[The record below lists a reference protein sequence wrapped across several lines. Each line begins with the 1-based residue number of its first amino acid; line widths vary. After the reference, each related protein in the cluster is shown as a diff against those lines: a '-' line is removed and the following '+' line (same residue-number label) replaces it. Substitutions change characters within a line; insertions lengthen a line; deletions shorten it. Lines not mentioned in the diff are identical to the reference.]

1 MRQPKLI
8 DYILLTTLSLIW
20 ASAFFNIKI
29 ATYSFGPVTIAFLR
43 VFFGAIPVLL
53 LCYYK
58 NIKIEAFSK
67 DWHWFAMIGFINLV
81 APFFL
86 IAYGVKS
93 VQSNLA
99 AILMSTTP
107 LSSTVLG
114 HFFTKNE
121 KFNLIKTFGILIGFS
136 GIVFLFSDNILID
149 ENNFTSALLILLG
162 STCYVV
168 GGVLTLKI
176 SKKKNENVT
185 GSILIWAIIYVRAF
199 GLGPFAGLLSI
210 FTADVGTLGK
220 LFSEA
225 TDNADKKQIEGITA
239 TGSNKS
245 SIIRYGLI
253 PQIFPIFISQSLYF
267 FESNTRSAVI
277 LGVVGAGGIGLQL
290 TERMKAQYW
299 DQTLFII
306 VLILIM
312 VAIIDSIS
320 RAIRKRII
328 YE

>member
-1 MRQPKLI
+1 MRQPKLL
-8 DYILLTTLSLIW
+8 DYFLLTLLALIW

-53 LCYYK
+53 LCYVK
-58 NIKIEAFSK
+58 KVKIEAFSK

-86 IAYGVKS
+86 IAYGVQS

-114 HFFTKNE
+114 HFYLKNE
-121 KFNLIKTFGILIGFS
+121 KFNFIKTVGILIGFA
-136 GIVFLFSDNILID
+136 GIIFLFSDNILID
-149 ENNFTSALLILLG
+149 ENNFFSALLILLG

-185 GSILIWAIIYVRAF
+185 GSILIWAIIILIPLVCLIEKPWALEPRLDSTISVIYL
-199 GLGPFAGLLSI
+199 GLVSTGIAWLLRFKI
-210 FTADVGTLGK
+210 LV
-220 LFSEA
+220 
-225 TDNADKKQIEGITA
+225 N
-239 TGSNKS
+239 N
-245 SIIRYGLI
+245 GLI
-253 PQIFPIFISQSLYF
+253 FQSQVSYLIPIFGTILSYIFLKELITIKVFISLIAVVIGIYF
-267 FESNTRSAVI
+267 VK
-277 LGVVGAGGIGLQL
+277 
-290 TERMKAQYW
+290 KA
-299 DQTLFII
+299 
-306 VLILIM
+306 
-312 VAIIDSIS
+312 
-320 RAIRKRII
+320 R
-328 YE
+328 

>member
-8 DYILLTTLSLIW
+8 DYILLTILALIW

-107 LSSTVLG
+107 LSSTILG
-114 HFFTKNE
+114 HFYTSNE
-121 KFNLIKTFGILIGFS
+121 KFNLTKTIGILIGFA
-136 GIVFLFSDNILID
+136 GIVFLFSDNLLIN
-149 ENNFTSALLILLG
+149 ENNFISALLILLG
-162 STCYVV
+162 STCYVI

-176 SKKKNENVT
+176 KNKKNENVT
-185 GSILIWAIIYVRAF
+185 GSILIWAIIILLPLSFFIEKPWTYTPSIQSTVSVIYL
-199 GLGPFAGLLSI
+199 GLVSTGLAWLLRFKI
-210 FTADVGTLGK
+210 LI
-220 LFSEA
+220 
-225 TDNADKKQIEGITA
+225 N
-239 TGSNKS
+239 N
-245 SIIRYGLI
+245 GLI
-253 PQIFPIFISQSLYF
+253 FQSQVSYLIPIFG
-267 FESNTRSAVI
+267 TI
-277 LGVVGAGGIGLQL
+277 LSYIFLREL
-290 TERMKAQYW
+290 ITFK
-299 DQTLFII
+299 
-306 VLILIM
+306 VLISLIA
-312 VAIIDSIS
+312 VVIGIYFVR
-320 RAIRKRII
+320 RADNKKTT
-328 YE
+328 

>member
-1 MRQPKLI
+1 MRQAKI
-8 DYILLTTLSLIW
+8 TDYLLLILLALIW

-53 LCYYK
+53 ICYLK
-58 NIKIEAFSK
+58 NIKIEAFSN

-114 HFFTKNE
+114 HLYLKNE
-121 KFNLIKTFGILIGFS
+121 KFNFVKTIGILIGFS
-136 GIVFLFSDNILID
+136 GIVFLFSDNLLID
-149 ENNFTSALLILLG
+149 ENNFLSALLILLG
-162 STCYVV
+162 STCYVI

-185 GSILIWAIIYVRAF
+185 GSILIWATIILIPLVAF
-199 GLGPFAGLLSI
+199 IEQPWYIKPRLDSTISVIYLGLVSTGIAWLLRFKI
-210 FTADVGTLGK
+210 LVK
-220 LFSEA
+220 
-225 TDNADKKQIEGITA
+225 N
-239 TGSNKS
+239 
-245 SIIRYGLI
+245 GLI
-253 PQIFPIFISQSLYF
+253 FQSQVSYLIPIFGTILSYIFLKELITFKVFISLV
-267 FESNTRSAVI
+267 AV
-277 LGVVGAGGIGLQL
+277 VVGIYFVK
-290 TERMKAQYW
+290 KA
-299 DQTLFII
+299 
-306 VLILIM
+306 
-312 VAIIDSIS
+312 
-320 RAIRKRII
+320 K
-328 YE
+328 

>member
-1 MRQPKLI
+1 MRQPKLL
-8 DYILLTTLSLIW
+8 DYLLLVLLALIW

-58 NIKIEAFSK
+58 DIKIEAFSK
-67 DWHWFAMIGFINLV
+67 DWYWFAMIGFINLV

-114 HFFTKNE
+114 HFYTKNE
-121 KFNLIKTFGILIGFS
+121 KFNFIKTFGILIGFS
-136 GIVFLFSDNILID
+136 GILYLFSDNLLID
-149 ENNFTSALLILLG
+149 DNNFFSAILILLG

-185 GSILIWAIIYVRAF
+185 GSILIWAVIILFPLVIFMEQPWQSLPRTDSLISVIY
-199 GLGPFAGLLSI
+199 LGIVPTGVAWLLRFRI
-210 FTADVGTLGK
+210 LK
-220 LFSEA
+220 
-225 TDNADKKQIEGITA
+225 N
-239 TGSNKS
+239 N
-245 SIIRYGLI
+245 GLI
-253 PQIFPIFISQSLYF
+253 FQSQVSYLIPIFG
-267 FESNTRSAVI
+267 TI
-277 LGVVGAGGIGLQL
+277 LSYIFLKEL
-290 TERMKAQYW
+290 ITTK
-299 DQTLFII
+299 
-306 VLILIM
+306 VLISLIA
-312 VAIIDSIS
+312 VCVGIYFV
-320 RAIRKRII
+320 RKADNKKIT
-328 YE
+328 

>member
-1 MRQPKLI
+1 MKQPKLL
-8 DYILLTTLSLIW
+8 DYLLLVLLALIW

-58 NIKIEAFSK
+58 DIKIEAFSK

-114 HFFTKNE
+114 HFYTKNE
-121 KFNLIKTFGILIGFS
+121 KFNFIKTFGILIGFS
-136 GIVFLFSDNILID
+136 GILYLFSDNLLID
-149 ENNFTSALLILLG
+149 DNNFLSALLILLG

-185 GSILIWAIIYVRAF
+185 GSILIWAVIILIPLVSFIEQPWNVVPRLDSTISVIYL
-199 GLGPFAGLLSI
+199 GLVSTGIAWLLRFRI
-210 FTADVGTLGK
+210 LV
-220 LFSEA
+220 
-225 TDNADKKQIEGITA
+225 N
-239 TGSNKS
+239 N
-245 SIIRYGLI
+245 GLI
-253 PQIFPIFISQSLYF
+253 FQSQVSYLIPIFG
-267 FESNTRSAVI
+267 TI
-277 LGVVGAGGIGLQL
+277 LSYIFLKEL
-290 TERMKAQYW
+290 ITTK
-299 DQTLFII
+299 
-306 VLILIM
+306 VLISLIA
-312 VAIIDSIS
+312 VCVGIYFV
-320 RAIRKRII
+320 RKADNKKIT
-328 YE
+328 

>member
-1 MRQPKLI
+1 MRQPKLL
-8 DYILLTTLSLIW
+8 DYLLLTLLALIW

-53 LCYYK
+53 LCYFK
-58 NIKIEAFSK
+58 KIKIEAFSK

-114 HFFTKNE
+114 HFYTTNE
-121 KFNLIKTFGILIGFS
+121 KFNFIKTVGILIGFS
-136 GIVFLFSDNILID
+136 GIIFLFSDNLLID
-149 ENNFTSALLILLG
+149 ENNFMSALLILLG
-162 STCYVV
+162 STCYVI

-185 GSILIWAIIYVRAF
+185 GSILIWATIILIPLVSFIEQPWELDPRLDSTISVIYL
-199 GLGPFAGLLSI
+199 GLVSTGIAWLLRFRI
-210 FTADVGTLGK
+210 LV
-220 LFSEA
+220 
-225 TDNADKKQIEGITA
+225 N
-239 TGSNKS
+239 N
-245 SIIRYGLI
+245 GLI
-253 PQIFPIFISQSLYF
+253 FQSQVSYLIPIFGTVLSYIFLK
-267 FESNTRSAVI
+267 ELITI
-277 LGVVGAGGIGLQL
+277 
-290 TERMKAQYW
+290 K
-299 DQTLFII
+299 
-306 VLILIM
+306 VLISLIA
-312 VAIIDSIS
+312 VCVG
-320 RAIRKRII
+320 I
-328 YE
+328 YFVKKADFQKTI

>member
-1 MRQPKLI
+1 MRQPKLL
-8 DYILLTTLSLIW
+8 DYLLLVLLALIW

-58 NIKIEAFSK
+58 DIKIEAFSK

-114 HFFTKNE
+114 HFYTKNE
-121 KFNLIKTFGILIGFS
+121 KFNFIKTFGILIGFS
-136 GIVFLFSDNILID
+136 GILYLFSDNLLID
-149 ENNFTSALLILLG
+149 ENNFLSALLILLG

-185 GSILIWAIIYVRAF
+185 GSILIWAVIILIPLVGFIEQPWNVTPRLDSTVSIIYLGFVST
-199 GLGPFAGLLSI
+199 GLAWLLRFRI
-210 FTADVGTLGK
+210 LV
-220 LFSEA
+220 
-225 TDNADKKQIEGITA
+225 N
-239 TGSNKS
+239 N
-245 SIIRYGLI
+245 GLI
-253 PQIFPIFISQSLYF
+253 FQSQVSYLIPIFG
-267 FESNTRSAVI
+267 TI
-277 LGVVGAGGIGLQL
+277 LSYIFLKEL
-290 TERMKAQYW
+290 ITTK
-299 DQTLFII
+299 
-306 VLILIM
+306 VLISLIA
-312 VAIIDSIS
+312 VSVG
-320 RAIRKRII
+320 I
-328 YE
+328 YFVKKADNKKIT

>member
-1 MRQPKLI
+1 MKQPKLV
-8 DYILLTTLSLIW
+8 DYLLLVLLALIW

-29 ATYSFGPVTIAFLR
+29 ATYSFGPITIAFLR
-43 VFFGAIPVLL
+43 VFFGAIPVLI

-114 HFFTKNE
+114 HFYTKNE
-121 KFNLIKTFGILIGFS
+121 KFNFIKTFGILIGFS
-136 GIVFLFSDNILID
+136 GIVYLFSDNLLID
-149 ENNFTSALLILLG
+149 ENNFLSALLILLG
-162 STCYVV
+162 STCYVI

-185 GSILIWAIIYVRAF
+185 GSILIWAIIILIPLVSLVEQPWNETPRLDSTISVIYL
-199 GLGPFAGLLSI
+199 GLVSTGIAWLLRFRI
-210 FTADVGTLGK
+210 LV
-220 LFSEA
+220 
-225 TDNADKKQIEGITA
+225 N
-239 TGSNKS
+239 N
-245 SIIRYGLI
+245 GLI
-253 PQIFPIFISQSLYF
+253 FQSQVSYLIPIFGTILSYILLKELITTKTLISLIALVIRIYF
-267 FESNTRSAVI
+267 VK
-277 LGVVGAGGIGLQL
+277 
-290 TERMKAQYW
+290 KAE
-299 DQTLFII
+299 I
-306 VLILIM
+306 
-312 VAIIDSIS
+312 
-320 RAIRKRII
+320 KNK
-328 YE
+328 

>member
-1 MRQPKLI
+1 MKQPKLI
-8 DYILLTTLSLIW
+8 DYILLTVLALIW

-114 HFFTKNE
+114 HFYTKNE
-121 KFNLIKTFGILIGFS
+121 KFNFIKTFGILIGFS
-136 GIVFLFSDNILID
+136 GIIYLFSDNLLID
-149 ENNFTSALLILLG
+149 DNNFLSALLILLG
-162 STCYVV
+162 STCYVI

-185 GSILIWAIIYVRAF
+185 GSILIWAIIILIPLVSFIEQPWNVNPRLDSTISVIYL
-199 GLGPFAGLLSI
+199 GLVSTGIAWLLRFRI
-210 FTADVGTLGK
+210 LV
-220 LFSEA
+220 
-225 TDNADKKQIEGITA
+225 N
-239 TGSNKS
+239 N
-245 SIIRYGLI
+245 GLI
-253 PQIFPIFISQSLYF
+253 FQSQVSYLIPIFG
-267 FESNTRSAVI
+267 TI
-277 LGVVGAGGIGLQL
+277 LSYIFLKEL
-290 TERMKAQYW
+290 ITTK
-299 DQTLFII
+299 
-306 VLILIM
+306 VLISLIA
-312 VAIIDSIS
+312 VSVGIYFV
-320 RAIRKRII
+320 RKADNKKMIK
-328 YE
+328 

>member
-1 MRQPKLI
+1 MKQPKLF
-8 DYILLTTLSLIW
+8 DYILLTILALIW

-58 NIKIEAFSK
+58 KIKIEAFSK

-86 IAYGVKS
+86 IAYGVQS

-114 HFFTKNE
+114 HFYTKNE
-121 KFNLIKTFGILIGFS
+121 KFNFIKTIGILIGFS
-136 GIVFLFSDNILID
+136 GILYLFSDNILIN
-149 ENNFTSALLILLG
+149 ENNFFSAILILLG
-162 STCYVV
+162 STCYVI

-185 GSILIWAIIYVRAF
+185 GSILVWA
-199 GLGPFAGLLSI
+199 
-210 FTADVGTLGK
+210 
-220 LFSEA
+220 
-225 TDNADKKQIEGITA
+225 
-239 TGSNKS
+239 
-245 SIIRYGLI
+245 
-253 PQIFPIFISQSLYF
+253 
-267 FESNTRSAVI
+267 
-277 LGVVGAGGIGLQL
+277 
-290 TERMKAQYW
+290 
-299 DQTLFII
+299 
-306 VLILIM
+306 VLILIPIASI
-312 VAIIDSIS
+312 VEQPWNVSPRLDSTIS
-320 RAIRKRII
+320 VIYLGLVSTGIAWLLRFRILVNNGLIFQSQVSYLIPIFGTILSYIFLKELITFKVLISLIAVSVGIYFVRKADNKISKI
-328 YE
+328 KLD

>member
-1 MRQPKLI
+1 MKQPKLI
-8 DYILLTTLSLIW
+8 DYILLTVLALIW

-43 VFFGAIPVLL
+43 VFFGAIPVLF

-58 NIKIEAFSK
+58 NIKVEAFSK

-114 HFFTKNE
+114 HFYTTNE
-121 KFNLIKTFGILIGFS
+121 KFNLIKTVGILIGFF
-136 GIVFLFSDNILID
+136 GIVFLFSDDLLIN
-149 ENNFTSALLILLG
+149 ENNFVSALLILLG

-185 GSILIWAIIYVRAF
+185 GSILIWAVIILIPLVCFIEQPWQNIPRTDSTISVIY
-199 GLGPFAGLLSI
+199 LGI
-210 FTADVGTLGK
+210 V
-220 LFSEA
+220 
-225 TDNADKKQIEGITA
+225 A
-239 TGSNKS
+239 TGFAWLLRFKILKNN
-245 SIIRYGLI
+245 GLI
-253 PQIFPIFISQSLYF
+253 FQSQVSYLIPIFGTILSYIFLKELITIKVFISLIAVSVGIYF
-267 FESNTRSAVI
+267 
-277 LGVVGAGGIGLQL
+277 VG
-290 TERMKAQYW
+290 KANKKK
-299 DQTLFII
+299 L
-306 VLILIM
+306 
-312 VAIIDSIS
+312 S
-320 RAIRKRII
+320 
-328 YE
+328 